1 MGHMAARKTA
11 PTITPSHSTR
21 VITIANNKG
30 GTGKTTTAVNVSAG
44 LAFLKKK
51 RVLLVDFDPQGN
63 ASMALGVDIENL
75 RYSVK
80 DLLTGTM
87 TDLHYLCWDK
97 GDNLKILPAN
107 AILKDVEPDLLRSVD
122 GRLRLK
128 NYLQPIVEQFDFIII
143 DTPPT
148 LGVFTQAPLVASTEI
163 LIPVDVG
170 YFSLQGIRQ
179 LLEEIASVREVFNP
193 ALQVKRILL
202 TKFDSRTTLSGQ
214 VREILRES
222 FGDDAFKTVINVN
235 VDIVRAQIERKSIF
249 SYDLTST
256 GAQDYQN
263 VVEELLGNNVAVES
277 GGNVI
282 PFHRKKGKG
291 PGGLKEQTSRRAA
304 KAD

>member
-1 MGHMAARKTA
+1 MAPRKPPKGNENTA
-11 PTITPSHSTR
+11 PRQTRIITC
-21 VITIANNKG
+21 ANHKG
-30 GTGKTTTAVNVSAG
+30 GTGKTTTAVNISAG

-80 DLLTGTM
+80 DLLTGAM
-87 TDLHYLCWDK
+87 TNLHYLCWDK

-107 AILKDVEPDLLRSVD
+107 ATLKDVEPDLLRSVD

-128 NYLQPIVEQFDFIII
+128 NHLQAIQDQFDFIII

-148 LGVFTQAPLVASTEI
+148 LGIFTQAPLVASTEI

-179 LLEEIASVREVFNP
+179 LLEEIASVRQVFNP
-193 ALQVKRILL
+193 TLDKKKILL
-202 TKFDSRTTLSGQ
+202 TKFDSRTTLSAQ

-222 FGDDAFKTVINVN
+222 FGEDALKTVINVN

-249 SYDLTST
+249 AYDLTST
-256 GAQDYQN
+256 GALDYQN
-263 VVEELLGNNVAVES
+263 VIEELLGNTVAVQPS
-277 GGNVI
+277 GNVI
-282 PFHRKKGKG
+282 PFRKKRRGVG
-291 PGGLKEQTSRRAA
+291 ALKESKSGRAA

>member
-1 MGHMAARKTA
+1 MAPKKSAKGTEISASRA
-11 PTITPSHSTR
+11 TR
-21 VITIANNKG
+21 VVTVANNKG

-44 LAFLKKK
+44 LAFLKQQ

-80 DLLTGTM
+80 DLLTGAV

-107 AILKDVEPDLLRSVD
+107 ASLKDVEPDLLRSVD

-128 NYLQPIVEQFDFIII
+128 NHLQPILDQFDFIII

-148 LGVFTQAPLVASTEI
+148 LGVFTQAPLVASTET

-179 LLEEIASVREVFNP
+179 LLEEVASVRQVFNP
-193 ALQVKRILL
+193 TLEAKKILL
-202 TKFDSRTTLSGQ
+202 TKFDSRTTLSEQ
-214 VREILRES
+214 VREILHES
-222 FGDDAFKTVINVN
+222 FGEDALKTVINVN

-249 SYDLTST
+249 AYDLNST

-263 VVEELLGNNVAVES
+263 VIEELLGNAVTLEPGS
-277 GGNVI
+277 NVI
-282 PFHRKKGKG
+282 PFHRKKGRVT
-291 PGGLKEQTSRRAA
+291 GGLKEQKSGRVV
-304 KAD
+304 KAE

>member
-1 MGHMAARKTA
+1 MAPRNTPKGNENTA
-11 PTITPSHSTR
+11 PRQTRIITC
-21 VITIANNKG
+21 ANHKG
-30 GTGKTTTAVNVSAG
+30 GTGKTTTAVNISAG

-80 DLLTGTM
+80 DLLTGAM

-107 AILKDVEPDLLRSVD
+107 ATLKDVEPDLLRSVD

-128 NYLQPIVEQFDFIII
+128 NHLQAIQDQFDFIII

-148 LGVFTQAPLVASTEI
+148 LGIFTQAPLVASTEI

-179 LLEEIASVREVFNP
+179 LLEEIASVRQVFNP
-193 ALQVKRILL
+193 TLDKKKILL
-202 TKFDSRTTLSGQ
+202 TKFDSRTTLSAQ

-222 FGDDAFKTVINVN
+222 FGEDALKTVINVN

-249 SYDLTST
+249 AYDLTST
-256 GAQDYQN
+256 GALDYQN
-263 VVEELLGNNVAVES
+263 VIEELLGNTVAVQPS
-277 GGNVI
+277 GNVI
-282 PFHRKKGKG
+282 PFRKKRR
-291 PGGLKEQTSRRAA
+291 GGGALKESKSGRAA

>member
-1 MGHMAARKTA
+1 MASRKTPKGNENTA
-11 PTITPSHSTR
+11 PRQTRIITC
-21 VITIANNKG
+21 ANHKG
-30 GTGKTTTAVNVSAG
+30 GTGKTTTAVNISAG

-80 DLLTGTM
+80 DLLSGAM

-107 AILKDVEPDLLRSVD
+107 ATLKDVEPDLLRSVD

-128 NYLQPIVEQFDFIII
+128 NHLQPILDQFDFIII

-148 LGVFTQAPLVASTEI
+148 LGIFTQAPLVASTEI

-179 LLEEIASVREVFNP
+179 LLEEIASVRQVFNP
-193 ALQVKRILL
+193 TLDKKKILL
-202 TKFDSRTTLSGQ
+202 TKFDSRTTLSSQ

-222 FGDDAFKTVINVN
+222 FGEDALKTVINVN

-249 SYDLTST
+249 AYDLTST

-263 VVEELLGNNVAVES
+263 VVDEMLGNTVAIQS
-277 GGNVI
+277 SGNVI
-282 PFHRKKGKG
+282 PFRKKRRGVG
-291 PGGLKEQTSRRAA
+291 ALK
-304 KAD
+304 

>member
-1 MGHMAARKTA
+1 MAPRNTPKGNENTA
-11 PTITPSHSTR
+11 PRQTRIITC
-21 VITIANNKG
+21 ANHKG
-30 GTGKTTTAVNVSAG
+30 GTGKTTTAVNISAG

-80 DLLTGTM
+80 DLLTGAM
-87 TDLHYLCWDK
+87 TNLHYLCWDK

-107 AILKDVEPDLLRSVD
+107 ATLKDVEPDLLRSVD

-128 NYLQPIVEQFDFIII
+128 NHLQAIQDQFDFIII

-148 LGVFTQAPLVASTEI
+148 LGIFTQAPLVASTEI

-179 LLEEIASVREVFNP
+179 LLEEIASVRQVFNP
-193 ALQVKRILL
+193 TLDKKKILL
-202 TKFDSRTTLSGQ
+202 TKFDSRTTLSAQ

-222 FGDDAFKTVINVN
+222 FGEDALKTVINVN

-249 SYDLTST
+249 AYDLTST
-256 GAQDYQN
+256 GALDYQN
-263 VVEELLGNNVAVES
+263 VIEELLGNTVAVQPS
-277 GGNVI
+277 GNVI
-282 PFHRKKGKG
+282 PFRKKRR
-291 PGGLKEQTSRRAA
+291 GGGALKESKSGRAA

>member
-1 MGHMAARKTA
+1 MASRKTTKGNETTA
-11 PTITPSHSTR
+11 PRQTRIITC
-21 VITIANNKG
+21 ANHKG
-30 GTGKTTTAVNVSAG
+30 GTGKTTTAVNISAG

-51 RVLLVDFDPQGN
+51 HVLLVDFDPQGN

-80 DLLTGTM
+80 DLLTGAM

-97 GDNLKILPAN
+97 GENLKILPAN
-107 AILKDVEPDLLRSVD
+107 ATLKDVEPDLLRSVD

-128 NYLQPIVEQFDFIII
+128 HHLQTIQDQFDFIII

-148 LGVFTQAPLVASTEI
+148 LGIFTQAPLVASTEI

-179 LLEEIASVREVFNP
+179 LLEEIASVRQVFNP
-193 ALQVKRILL
+193 TLDKKKILL

-222 FGDDAFKTVINVN
+222 FGEDALKTIINVN

-249 SYDLTST
+249 AYDLTST
-256 GAQDYQN
+256 GALDYQN
-263 VVEELLGNNVAVES
+263 VVEELLGNTIAVQPS
-277 GGNVI
+277 GNVI
-282 PFHRKKGKG
+282 PFRKKRRGDG
-291 PGGLKEQTSRRAA
+291 ALKESKSGRAA

>member
-1 MGHMAARKTA
+1 MAPRKTVEGGETTS
-11 PTITPSHSTR
+11 PRQTRIITC
-21 VITIANNKG
+21 ANHKG
-30 GTGKTTTAVNVSAG
+30 GTGKTTTAVNISAG
-44 LAFLKKK
+44 LAFLKQK

-80 DLLTGTM
+80 DLLTGAM
-87 TDLHYLCWDK
+87 TNLHYLCWDK

-107 AILKDVEPDLLRSVD
+107 ASLKDVEPDLLRSVD

-128 NYLQPIVEQFDFIII
+128 QHLQSILDQFDFIII

-148 LGVFTQAPLVASTEI
+148 LGIFTQAPLVASTEI

-179 LLEEIASVREVFNP
+179 LLEEIASVRAVFNP
-193 ALQVKRILL
+193 TLDKKKILL

-214 VREILRES
+214 VRDILQES
-222 FGDDAFKTVINVN
+222 FGEDALHTVINVN

-249 SYDLTST
+249 AYDLTST

-263 VVEELLGNNVAVES
+263 VVEELLGNSVAIQS
-277 GGNVI
+277 SGNVI
-282 PFHRKKGKG
+282 PFRKKRRGLG
-291 PGGLKEQTSRRAA
+291 ALKEQKSERAA

>member
-1 MGHMAARKTA
+1 MAPRKTVKGGETTS
-11 PTITPSHSTR
+11 PRQTRIITC
-21 VITIANNKG
+21 ANHKG
-30 GTGKTTTAVNVSAG
+30 GTGKTTTAVNISAG
-44 LAFLKKK
+44 LAFLKQK

-80 DLLTGTM
+80 DLLTGAM

-97 GDNLKILPAN
+97 GDSLKILPAN
-107 AILKDVEPDLLRSVD
+107 AMLKDVEPDLLRSVD

-128 NYLQPIVEQFDFIII
+128 QHLQTILDQFDFIII

-148 LGVFTQAPLVASTEI
+148 LGIFTQAPLVASTEI

-179 LLEEIASVREVFNP
+179 LLEEIASVRAVFNP
-193 ALQVKRILL
+193 TLDKKKILL

-214 VREILRES
+214 VREILHES
-222 FGDDAFKTVINVN
+222 FGEDALQTVINVN

-249 SYDLTST
+249 AYDLTST

-263 VVEELLGNNVAVES
+263 VVEELLGNTVAVQS
-277 GGNVI
+277 SGNVI
-282 PFHRKKGKG
+282 PFRKKRRGIG
-291 PGGLKEQTSRRAA
+291 ALKEQKSERTA

>member
-1 MGHMAARKTA
+1 MAPRKTPKGNENTA
-11 PTITPSHSTR
+11 PRQTRIITC
-21 VITIANNKG
+21 ANHKG
-30 GTGKTTTAVNVSAG
+30 GTGKTTTAVNISAG

-80 DLLTGTM
+80 DLLTGAM

-107 AILKDVEPDLLRSVD
+107 ATLKDVEPDLLRSVD

-128 NYLQPIVEQFDFIII
+128 NHLQTIQDQFDFIII

-148 LGVFTQAPLVASTEI
+148 LGIFTQAPLVASTEI

-179 LLEEIASVREVFNP
+179 LLEEIASVRQVFNP
-193 ALQVKRILL
+193 TLDKKKILL

-222 FGDDAFKTVINVN
+222 FGEDALKTVINVN

-249 SYDLTST
+249 AYDLTST
-256 GAQDYQN
+256 GAMDYQN
-263 VVEELLGNNVAVES
+263 VVEELLGNTVAVQAS
-277 GGNVI
+277 GNVI
-282 PFHRKKGKG
+282 PFRKKRRGVG
-291 PGGLKEQTSRRAA
+291 ALKESKSGRAA